1 MVKHNKLWVCEKC
14 NHKHHKWVG
23 RCENCKTFQSVV
35 EIKDTLL
42 PKNIT
47 GGAGGNKISFFSLEG
62 LDKPN
67 PRLKTNITELD
78 RVCGG
83 GLVSGSS
90 ILVGGDPGIGK
101 STLLLQACSKL
112 KEGSKCIYISGE
124 EAIDQV
130 RLRARRIG
138 LEKKSVLLATE
149 TNIKNII
156 ASLKEEKDTD
166 LVVIDSIETMFTDS
180 IDSSPGTVTQVRT
193 CAQELI
199 RVAKNQGFTLF
210 LVGHVTKEGTL
221 AGPRVLE
228 HMVDTVVYFEGDKG
242 HQFRILRAVKNRFGT
257 TDEIGVFEMSSNGL
271 IEVKNTSALFL
282 ADRRGKVSGSSVFAG
297 LEGSRTV
304 LMEIQALVAS
314 STGTT
319 PRRNVVGWDQGRLSM
334 IAAVLEARADINLTA
349 QDIYLNVAGG
359 LKISEPAADVAV
371 AASLISSIKD
381 KPCPPQAIMFGEI
394 GLSGEIR
401 AVTQMEH
408 RIKEAEKL
416 GFTQA
421 WIPKQTNKVN
431 KKDYK
436 ADTILLE
443 PIGHIRDLAEKFD

>member
-1 MVKHNKLWVCEKC
+1 MGKHNKLWVCEKC

-23 RCENCKTFQSVV
+23 RCENCKTFQSVI
-35 EIKDTLL
+35 ESKDSLL
-42 PKNIT
+42 PKNIS
-47 GGAGGNKISFFSLEG
+47 GGIGGSEITFFTLDG
-62 LDKPN
+62 LDKPK
-67 PRLKTNITELD
+67 PRLKTNISELD

-83 GLVSGSS
+83 GVVSGSS

-112 KEGSKCIYISGE
+112 EENFKCIYISGE

-130 RLRARRIG
+130 RLRAKRIG
-138 LEKKSVLLATE
+138 LQKNNILLATE

-156 ASLKEEKDTD
+156 ASLKERKDTD
-166 LVVIDSIETMFTDS
+166 LVVIDSIQTMFTDS

-199 RVAKNQGFTLF
+199 RVAKQQGFTLF

-221 AGPRVLE
+221 AGPRILE

-257 TDEIGVFEMSSNGL
+257 TDEIGVFEMSPDGL

-304 LMEIQALVAS
+304 LMEIQALVA
-314 STGTT
+314 TAAGTT

-334 IAAVLEARADINLTA
+334 IAAVLEARADINLIT

-381 KPCPPQAIMFGEI
+381 RPCPSQTIMFGEI

-401 AVTQMEH
+401 SVTQMEH

-416 GFTQA
+416 GFTEA
-421 WIPKQTNKVN
+421 WIPKQTNKKN
-431 KKDYK
+431 KLEYK
-436 ADTILLE
+436 TNEILLK
-443 PIGHIRDLAEKFD
+443 PIGHIRDLVENFN